1 VNSSS
6 IVALTLYATLVTGIT
21 AAIATLG
28 TAVARQ
34 AAGTLL
40 LSERTGQPV
49 SRVERGLE
57 AQARV
62 TDWEPVS
69 HVVELHAYSPSNVS
83 AVLLAAA
90 MDTAEGS
97 DLPKA
102 QPRPALASSS
112 TPAAATATVRA
123 VKPRVA
129 GWIRREQRLP
139 APRSDFSESTA
150 QLIQRHLR
158 AEM

>member
-1 VNSSS
+1 MNSRS
-6 IVALTLYATLVTGIT
+6 IVALILYVTVMTGIT
-21 AAIATLG
+21 AVIAKLG
-28 TAVARQ
+28 AAMARQ

-40 LSERTGQPV
+40 LAERPDPPV

-69 HVVELHAYSPSNVS
+69 HVVELHAYSPSEVS
-83 AVLLAAA
+83 AVVLASA
-90 MDTAEGS
+90 MDKAEDV
-97 DLPKA
+97 DLSNKVR
-102 QPRPALASSS
+102 PRS
-112 TPAAATATVRA
+112 PAAPAVAAKAT
-123 VKPRVA
+123 KPRVA
-129 GWIRREQRLP
+129 GWIRRAVRVP
-139 APRSDFSESTA
+139 VHPGAVSESTA